1 MEFLAPKSVTEFK
14 KFISSRKK
22 REIKRRKRKKKERK
36 YGQAPGIMLPFS
48 IIGKVI

>member
-1 MEFLAPKSVTEFK
+1 MPKNLLQ
-14 KFISSRKK
+14 SSKNLFFEINR